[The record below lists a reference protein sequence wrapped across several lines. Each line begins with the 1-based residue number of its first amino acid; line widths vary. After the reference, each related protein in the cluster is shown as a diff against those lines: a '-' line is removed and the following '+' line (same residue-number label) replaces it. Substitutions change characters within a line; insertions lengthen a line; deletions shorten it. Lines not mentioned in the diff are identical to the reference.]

1 MDTEMNNITSRE
13 EDEEFERM
21 VRRLDW
27 AEHIL
32 PKCALKSIDEPT
44 KEWVG
49 LMDEDM
55 KDPITHNFDFI
66 QGARWAEAL
75 LKERNK

>member
-1 MDTEMNNITSRE
+1 MNNTTSRE

-32 PKCALKSIDEPT
+32 PKCSLKSIDEPT
-44 KEWVG
+44 DLRDYLKARGWTVLEAAI
-49 LMDEDM
+49 
-55 KDPITHNFDFI
+55 KDRLTYSRIKNSLNDSLLI
-66 QGARWAEAL
+66 RWI
-75 LKERNK
+75 